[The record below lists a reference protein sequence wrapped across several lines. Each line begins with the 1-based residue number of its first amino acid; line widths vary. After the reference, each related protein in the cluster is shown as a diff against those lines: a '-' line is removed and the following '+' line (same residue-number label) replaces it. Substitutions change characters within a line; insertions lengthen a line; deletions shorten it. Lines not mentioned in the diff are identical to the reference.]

1 MPRKRW
7 FKLALAS
14 LFALSASHCLAQDSV
29 YAPCEP
35 DSFFT
40 GSVEY
45 LLFTRDADITNPG
58 PVIGGPNTGLLT
70 FGDTNFDYQSGFR
83 VMLGY
88 SSNGARVEGVFAN
101 FGTWN
106 YNSVGSLTSGLSFD
120 EGINAGNPWA
130 GSNFI
135 NLTTGFQGLHGAASG
150 GLGGDADEFEGL
162 GPNVPFPADAFP
174 TYEVYYKSTLHSF
187 ELNLWTEDPDSFV
200 QFGAGYRY
208 LSLDE
213 VAGTEINGVFRA
225 ADVAAP
231 NNGLSHASLIG
242 AGGLTFLGGTANGFE
257 DENGNASGLPD
268 NLQMIQEA
276 RTTNDLNGVQLM
288 AQPEIMYWRGWVVNG
303 VIKAGIYHNS
313 VSGSVTERYVG
324 TDPGV
329 GGDTSIYG
337 RTFSDSK
344 DSLAFA
350 GALGIQSDFPLSE
363 NWSLIGGYEMLLIH
377 GVALGPEQFAALKG
391 ALPGQVYDV
400 DTHGQI
406 IAHGANVGLQFTY

>member
-35 DSFFT
+35 ESVFT
-40 GSVEY
+40 GSMEY
-45 LLFTRDADITNPG
+45 LMFNRDADLSNTGRI
-58 PVIGGPNTGLLT
+58 IGGPNSGVVN
-70 FGDTNFDYQSGFR
+70 FGDAGFDYQSGFR

-88 SSNGARVEGVFAN
+88 RSNGARIEGVFAN

-106 YNSVGSLTSGLSFD
+106 YNTNGTLTSGLAFD
-120 EGINAGNPWA
+120 EGVNAGNPWA

-135 NLTTGFQGLHGAASG
+135 NSTTGFQGLFGASAAAT
-150 GLGGDADEFEGL
+150 GGDTNEFEGL
-162 GPNVPFPADAFP
+162 GPNAGFPADPLP
-174 TYEVYYKSTLHSF
+174 TYEVFYKSTLHSF
-187 ELNLWTEDPDSFV
+187 ELNVWTDDPDSFV
-200 QFGAGYRY
+200 QFGAGYRN

-213 VAGTEINGVFRA
+213 AAGVQINGVFRA

-231 NNGLSHASLIG
+231 NNGLSNASLTG

-257 DENGNASGLPD
+257 DENGNLSGLPD
-268 NLQMIQEA
+268 NFQMIQQA
-276 RTTNDLNGVQLM
+276 RTTNNLNGFQLM

-303 VIKAGIYHNS
+303 VIKAGVYQNS
-313 VSGSVTERYVG
+313 VTGSVTERYVG
-324 TDPGV
+324 TDPGA
-329 GGDTSIYG
+329 GGDTSAYG

-344 DSLAFA
+344 DALAFA
-350 GALGIQSDFPLSE
+350 GALGIQSNFPLSE
-363 NWSLIGGYEMLLIH
+363 HWSLIGGYEMLLIH
-377 GVALGPEQFAALKG
+377 GVALGPEQFAAVKG
-391 ALPGQVYDV
+391 AHPAQVYDV

-406 IAHGANVGLQFTY
+406 IANGANLGLQFTY